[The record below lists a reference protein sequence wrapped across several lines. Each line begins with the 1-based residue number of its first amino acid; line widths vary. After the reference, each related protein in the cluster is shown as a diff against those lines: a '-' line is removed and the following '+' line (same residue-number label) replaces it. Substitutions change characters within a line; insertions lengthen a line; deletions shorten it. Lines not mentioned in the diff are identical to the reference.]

1 MTPEQ
6 QEGFFYVW
14 PKMRPYINAEYTRK
28 TYSEFRWYWR
38 EINQRPFKHYLE
50 FWRGLNRRETKL
62 AKMAMNAWR
71 VQTQRN
77 DMFDFRPEEMG
88 FCVCRCARCNKLC
101 KPIRSS
107 CDSWPIQDVGEYD
120 RSKVSVFGLYW
131 CRSCIARTRH
141 EEKRLSDVKKI
152 RTLCNKL
159 MRKA

>member
-6 QEGFFYVW
+6 PEGFFYVW
-14 PKMRPYINAEYTRK
+14 PKMRPYINAEYTCK
-28 TYSEFRWYWR
+28 TYSEFRWYWC

-71 VQTQRN
+71 VQTRRN

>member
-1 MTPEQ
+1 MTPEE
-6 QEGFFYVW
+6 QERFFYVW
-14 PKMRPYINAEYTRK
+14 PKMRPFINAEYTRQN
-28 TYSEFRWYWR
+28 YCEFRWYWR
-38 EINQRPFKHYLE
+38 EIEQRPLKYRLAFFRK
-50 FWRGLNRRETKL
+50 LNRHETKL
-62 AKMAMNAWR
+62 AKMAINVFR
-71 VQTQRN
+71 VQTCRN
-77 DMFDFRPEEMG
+77 DMYDFKPEEMG

-107 CDSWPIQDVGEYD
+107 CDSWPIQKVEEYD

-141 EEKRLSDVKKI
+141 EDKQLSDVKKI